1 MQNLVTAATK
11 RDQVALQVVSQRTAF
26 SFVVNIEML
35 NAATELTPPAMARKD
50 LFPQLC
56 VGIRRQPDS
65 SLL

>member
-1 MQNLVTAATK
+1 MQNLVAFSAK
-11 RDQVALQVVSQRTAF
+11 RDQIGLRIIAERAAS

-35 NAATELTPPAMARKD
+35 EATTELTPPTIARKD